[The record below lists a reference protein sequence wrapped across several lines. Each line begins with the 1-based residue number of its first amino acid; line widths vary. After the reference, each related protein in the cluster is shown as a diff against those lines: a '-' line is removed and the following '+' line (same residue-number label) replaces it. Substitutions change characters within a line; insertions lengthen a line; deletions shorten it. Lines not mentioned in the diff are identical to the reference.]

1 MLAREYIWTW
11 STNRHIQSIMLRIG
25 TKENVATFSLDLG
38 RCPFLLLFFSP
49 THSLN
54 ENRWFTNRFEQIEM
68 GEGKQLI

>member
-25 TKENVATFSLDLG
+25 TMENVATFSLRFG
-38 RCPFLLLFFSP
+38 QVSFFIIFFP

-54 ENRWFTNRFEQIEM
+54 ESRWFTNRFEQIEM